1 MSGNERASRCHSHQ
15 QKVIASR
22 HEFDTCPLSST
33 TGRHPIRMSVFCMPG
48 VVLRCL
54 LLWCFVAAGVPG
66 VGCAFCAGLLG
77 VPVGGGLPAFVDCCP
92 DRSPAAAR
100 PARPLAVRAA
110 SFARRVGSKPGQ
122 APPPTT
128 GTAAWPRRCPP
139 VRPCPPDPP
148 APFTPAAPARC
159 VVSTSG
165 QAPPPPTGAAGWP
178 SGPSGAL
185 HTCGPGRWRVLGAS
199 ARSPAALLSLAVTHV
214 KPSTPLL
221 ACALSPV
228 KPTIPLH
235 ARYTHFWC
243 YFIAQR
249 RRGFHTGV
257 LRFPHWC

>member
-1 MSGNERASRCHSHQ
+1 MAQLVARLVRNE
-15 QKVIASR
+15 KVGGSN
-22 HEFDTCPLSST
+22 PPSST

-48 VVLRCL
+48 RVVVLSCR
-54 LLWCFVAAGVPG
+54 LWCRWCSGRRIVCLWAWPLCV
-66 VGCAFCAGLLG
+66 L
-77 VPVGGGLPAFVDCCP
+77 VGGGPPA
-92 DRSPAAAR
+92 RSPHASLTAR
-100 PARPLAVRAA
+100 SGRSRGPPWPCRRPPAPRP
-110 SFARRVGSKPGQ
+110 G
-122 APPPTT
+122 
-128 GTAAWPRRCPP
+128 PP
-139 VRPCPPDPP
+139 VPP

-165 QAPPPPTGAAGWP
+165 QALPPPTGAAGWP
-178 SGPSGAL
+178 SGCSGAL

-199 ARSPAALLSLAVTHV
+199 TRCPVVLLSLALTHV

-228 KPTIPLH
+228 KPTTPLQ
-235 ARYTHFWC
+235 ARYTHFWR

>member
-1 MSGNERASRCHSHQ
+1 MAQLVARLVRNE
-15 QKVIASR
+15 KVGGSN
-22 HEFDTCPLSST
+22 PPSST

-122 APPPTT
+122 APQASRRPPI
-128 GTAAWPRRCPP
+128 GRGVCML
-139 VRPCPPDPP
+139 P
-148 APFTPAAPARC
+148 A
-159 VVSTSG
+159 
-165 QAPPPPTGAAGWP
+165 QAPPPPTGAAARS
-178 SGPSGAL
+178 SGRSGTL

-228 KPTIPLH
+228 KPTTPLH
-235 ARYTHFWC
+235 ARYTHFWR

>member
-1 MSGNERASRCHSHQ
+1 MAQLVARLVRNE
-15 QKVIASR
+15 KVGGSN
-22 HEFDTCPLSST
+22 PPSST
-33 TGRHPIRMSVFCMPG
+33 TGRHPMRMSVFCMSG

-54 LLWCFVAAGVPG
+54 LLCCSWRRWCSGRRRARP
-66 VGCAFCAGLLG
+66 
-77 VPVGGGLPAFVDCCP
+77 PA
-92 DRSPAAAR
+92 RSPHASLKAR
-100 PARPLAVRAA
+100 SGRSRGPPWPCRRPPAPRP
-110 SFARRVGSKPGQ
+110 G
-122 APPPTT
+122 
-128 GTAAWPRRCPP
+128 PP
-139 VRPCPPDPP
+139 VPP

-178 SGPSGAL
+178 SGCSGTL

-199 ARSPAALLSLAVTHV
+199 TRCPVVLLSLALTHV

-221 ACALSPV
+221 ACALSSV
-228 KPTIPLH
+228 KPTTPLQ
-235 ARYTHFWC
+235 ARYTHFWR